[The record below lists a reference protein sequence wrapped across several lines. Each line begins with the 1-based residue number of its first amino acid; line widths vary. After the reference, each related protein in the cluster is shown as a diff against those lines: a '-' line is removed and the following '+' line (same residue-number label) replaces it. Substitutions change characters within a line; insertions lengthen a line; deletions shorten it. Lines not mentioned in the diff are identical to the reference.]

1 MTSNALRRADLHPAP
16 MTGPLAGATII
27 PGIAGDGTL
36 YQIEKM
42 EAHRTGAFHLAVS
55 VFVFS
60 RGELLIQRRAL
71 GKYHCG
77 GQWANTCCTHPH
89 WDEDA
94 ATAARRRLREELG
107 FSTPLRETRIVDY
120 RADVGNDLVENERV
134 HMFLGDVDRDTFRA
148 NPDPAEV
155 AEVRWVGAEQLRR
168 EIDATP
174 LAFTP
179 WFRIYVS
186 RFPDLAF

>member
-1 MTSNALRRADLHPAP
+1 MTSNALRRADLDPQP
-16 MTGPLAGATII
+16 IMI
-27 PGIAGDGTL
+27 PGIAADGGL
-36 YQIEKM
+36 YPIEKM
-42 EAHRTGAFHLAVS
+42 EAHQSGAFHLAIS

-89 WDEDA
+89 WGEDA
-94 ATAARRRLREELG
+94 ALSARRRLREELG
-107 FSTPLRETRIVDY
+107 FSTPLRESRIVDY
-120 RADVGNDLVENERV
+120 WADVGSDLVENERV
-134 HMFLGDVDRDTFRA
+134 HMFLGEVDRDTLRA
-148 NPDPAEV
+148 DPDPSEV
-155 AEVRWVGAEQLRR
+155 AEIRWVGAAQLRS
-168 EIDATP
+168 EIAATP

>member
-1 MTSNALRRADLHPAP
+1 MKSTALRRPA
-16 MTGPLAGATII
+16 TEDVAILI
-27 PGIAGDGTL
+27 PGIAADGSL
-36 YQIEKM
+36 YPIEKM
-42 EAHRTGAFHLAVS
+42 EAHRAGAFHLAVS

-89 WDEDA
+89 WGESVEDA
-94 ATAARRRLREELG
+94 ASRRLFEELG
-107 FSTPLRETRIVDY
+107 ATAPLHETRIVDY
-120 RADVGNDLVENERV
+120 RADVGNDLVENEHV
-134 HMFLGDVDRDTFRA
+134 HMFTGEVDRDRFHTR
-148 NPDPAEV
+148 PDPAEV
-155 AEVRWVGAEQLRR
+155 AEVRWIGAVQLRR
-168 EIDATP
+168 EIEATP